1 MLIQT
6 QQLYNILIM
15 KPFNNKFL
23 YKTVILFFFILTGG
37 WRSGFCDTSQA
48 WLTNAA
54 TFSLSSRLDLK
65 ISQHGRYLD
74 ITYSDP
80 YLKNF
85 QGGIALKLPKNFYV
99 ATLYRRDHVDIQDA
113 IYNENRFT
121 LEAGWKI
128 KVAEKLD
135 FDVRF
140 RTEIREYEEEIK
152 EDHLRF
158 RLRLRLKSELKIG
171 QLHLK
176 PFVAAETFGKS
187 RIYTVQAS
195 RFYVGAFFPLSEH
208 VEFGISYIWLA
219 TEGAESIHILH
230 SGFELKF

>member
-1 MLIQT
+1 MRHVRYRLI
-6 QQLYNILIM
+6 LKICL
-15 KPFNNKFL
+15 
-23 YKTVILFFFILTGG
+23 LFFLAFFAI
-37 WRSGFCDTSQA
+37 WKNGFCDTSQA

-54 TFSLSSRLDLK
+54 TFSLSSKMDLK
-65 ISQHGRYLD
+65 ISHHGRFLD

-85 QGGIALKLPKNFYV
+85 QGGIVLKLPKNIYLS
-99 ATLYRRDHVDIQDA
+99 TLYRRDHVKIQDVV
-113 IYNENRFT
+113 YNENRLT
-121 LEAGWKI
+121 LETGWKT

-140 RTEIREYEEEIK
+140 RTEIREFKEEIK

-158 RLRLRLKSELKIG
+158 RLRLRLKSELNIG

-176 PFVAAETFGKS
+176 PFVAVETFGKS
-187 RIYTVQAS
+187 KIYTVQAS
-195 RFYVGAFFPLSEH
+195 RFYIGTFFPLSDH

-219 TEGAESIHILH
+219 TRGAESIHILH

>member
-1 MLIQT
+1 
-6 QQLYNILIM
+6 M
-15 KPFNNKFL
+15 KLFHNQFL
-23 YKTVILFFFILTGG
+23 YKTVFLFFLVLIGG
-37 WRSGFCDTSQA
+37 WSSGYCDTSQA

-54 TFSLSSRLDLK
+54 TFSLSSRWDMK

-85 QGGIALKLPKNFYV
+85 QGGIILKLPKNFYV
-99 ATLYRRDHVDIQDA
+99 ATFYRRDHVDIQDA

-121 LEAGWKI
+121 LETGWKTG
-128 KVAEKLD
+128 VAKKLD

-140 RTEIREYEEEIK
+140 RTEIREYEEDIK

-158 RLRLRLKSELKIG
+158 RLRLRLKSELNIG
-171 QLHLK
+171 KLHLK

-187 RIYTVQAS
+187 KIFTAQAS
-195 RFYVGAFFPLSEH
+195 RFYFGTFFPLSEH
-208 VEFGISYIWLA
+208 VEFGINYIWLA
-219 TEGAESIHILH
+219 TRGAESIHILH